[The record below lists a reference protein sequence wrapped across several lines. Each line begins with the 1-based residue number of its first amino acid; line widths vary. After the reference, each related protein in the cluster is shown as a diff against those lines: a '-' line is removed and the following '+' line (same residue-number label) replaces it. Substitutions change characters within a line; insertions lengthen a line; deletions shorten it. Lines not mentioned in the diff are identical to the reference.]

1 MKNINLLINAL
12 MDIMD
17 YENEQFERISID
29 DGGATEES
37 EINYHINCPYFG
49 GDERALCHNRE
60 NDIGRELC
68 VECKS
73 KWLLQEV
80 DK

>member
-17 YENEQFERISID
+17 FENEQFERIFID

-37 EINYHINCPYFG
+37 EVHYHLKCPYFG
-49 GDERALCHNRE
+49 FDERALCHNRE
-60 NDIGRELC
+60 DDIGRELC
-68 VECKS
+68 VECKRN
-73 KWLLQEV
+73 WLLQEI
-80 DK
+80 DE

>member
-1 MKNINLLINAL
+1 MKNINLLINVL

-17 YENEQFERISID
+17 FENEKFERIFID

-37 EINYHINCPYFG
+37 EIHYHVKCPYFG

-68 VECKS
+68 VECKRN
-73 KWLLQEV
+73 WLLQEI
-80 DK
+80 DE